1 MIDRGHNGGCYFR
14 IGEGATKRQVKRSIW
29 PGSRSTVVN
38 AMRKHARSPVLS
50 RLLTKT
56 TTATAINVA
65 VHVPRT
71 WFSTWAGRERGRKRE
86 IDREEVIS
94 ITLIPR
100 DFAVLGYWFQ
110 AGLWSMLNDHHLLRF
125 YIENVRVFVR
135 CSMSLQSA
143 SRFFRTMKIGWF
155 LSEETSIR
163 SFKHLSFVERIF
175 LGYKILFLG
184 DIKICGIFIKLV

>member
-1 MIDRGHNGGCYFR
+1 MLFYNR
-14 IGEGATKRQVKRSIW
+14 EGATKRQVKRSIW
-29 PGSRSTVVN
+29 PGSCSTVVN

-56 TTATAINVA
+56 TTAPAINVA
-65 VHVPRT
+65 VHT

-110 AGLWSMLNDHHLLRF
+110 AGLWSMLNDLLRF
-125 YIENVRVFVR
+125 YIENVRVFVH
-135 CSMSLQSA
+135 CSMSA
-143 SRFFRTMKIGWF
+143 VCFIVFERWKFGWF
-155 LSEETSIR
+155 LSEETLIR
-163 SFKHLSFVERIF
+163 SFKHFFVCQEKLVKKF
-175 LGYKILFLG
+175 CFLG
-184 DIKICGIFIKLV
+184 DIKICGTFIRLV